1 MWIIELI
8 AVIFGLIAVW
18 LNVRQNI
25 WGWPAGLV
33 QVVLYIFVFYDAKL
47 YSDLI
52 LSVIYIFLQLYG
64 WYSWL
69 YGGEKH
75 SKLKVSCLDKR
86 IIVFWII
93 LCILATSGWGY
104 FMKTHTDAALPYA
117 DAFTTVASLI
127 AQYLMTRKKLE
138 SWILWVIVD
147 VVAISVYFIKE
158 LYLTSGLYSVFLV
171 MSVIGYLFWKKSLE
185 ENNVAHYIN

>member
-1 MWIIELI
+1 MSIIE
-8 AVIFGLIAVW
+8 AVAVVFGLTAVW

-33 QVVLYIFVFYDAKL
+33 QVILYIFVFYNAKL

-69 YGGEKH
+69 YGGEQH
-75 SKLKVSCLDKR
+75 SKLKVSCLEPSL
-86 IIVFWII
+86 ILFWI
-93 LCILATSGWGY
+93 LVCILGTIGWGY
-104 FMKTHTDAALPYA
+104 FMQHNTDAALPYP

-147 VVAISVYFIKE
+147 VVAISVYFIKG
-158 LYLTSGLYSVFLV
+158 LYLTTGLYSVFLV
-171 MSVIGYLFWKKSLE
+171 MSVFGYLLWKKSLDK
-185 ENNVAHYIN
+185 NQAVAL

>member
-1 MWIIELI
+1 MSIIEAV
-8 AVIFGLIAVW
+8 AVIFGLAAVW

-33 QVVLYIFVFYDAKL
+33 QVVLYIFVFYEAKL

-75 SKLKVSCLDKR
+75 SKLKVSCLSPSL
-86 IIVFWII
+86 ISFWIVV
-93 LCILATSGWGY
+93 CISGTLMWGY
-104 FMKTHTDAALPYA
+104 FMQNNTDAALPYP

-147 VVAISVYFIKE
+147 VVAISVYFIKG
-158 LYLTSGLYSVFLV
+158 LYLTTGLYSVFLI
-171 MSVIGYLFWKKSLE
+171 MSVFGYLLWKKSLE
-185 ENNVAHYIN
+185 EEKVMA